1 MTQRNSWT
9 RYVTGWGSDKRQEHE
24 KIMNSS
30 FHFLIVPFIKV
41 RMFMQDHAVAQIKL
55 SAEKAEKE
63 EKEQC
68 KKEHPAEGDE

>member
-1 MTQRNSWT
+1 
-9 RYVTGWGSDKRQEHE
+9 
-24 KIMNSS
+24 MNSS
-30 FHFLIVPFIKV
+30 FHFLIVSFIKV

-68 KKEHPAEGDE
+68 KKEHHGQHPAEGDE